1 MKIKK
6 PVSANP
12 ITISNSG
19 KIDVP
24 NHPIIPF
31 IEGDGIGSDI
41 TPAMQAVINA
51 AIAKAYQNTKK
62 IAWMEIYA
70 GEKST
75 KIYGKNDYLTEETL
89 NALKEY
95 VYSIKGPLATPVGGG
110 IRSLNVALRQTL
122 DLYVCLRPIQY
133 YEGVP
138 SPLKEPENTNMV
150 IFRENTEDIY
160 AGIEWEAKSVGSQAV
175 LNLLKKEGLFNK
187 VRFPDTTA
195 IGIKPVSIEGSQR
208 LIKKAIQ
215 YAIEHKKKSVT
226 MVHKGNIMKYTE
238 GGFKEWG
245 YQLATDDFGAT
256 QNSKGFMQTKEG
268 VIIKD
273 CIADAFLQEIL
284 LRPSEHD
291 VVATLNLNGDYIS
304 DALAAQVGGIGIS
317 PGANLSDSTVIFE
330 ATHGTAPNI
339 AGKNMANPSS
349 LILSGLMML
358 EQMGWNDAAN
368 ILHNTFKQTLKN
380 HEVTIDFASLIE
392 GCNSLSTNDFA
403 KALIK
408 NMG

>member
-51 AIAKAYQNTKK
+51 AISKAYQNTKK

-75 KIYGKNDYLTEETL
+75 KIYGKNNYLTEETL

-138 SPLKEPENTNMV
+138 SPLKEPEKTNMV

-160 AGIEWEAKSVGSQAV
+160 AGIEWEAKYVGTQAV

-208 LIKKAIQ
+208 LIKKAIE
-215 YAIEHKKKSVT
+215 YAVKHKRKSVT
-226 MVHKGNIMKYTE
+226 IVHKGNIMKYTE

-245 YQLATDDFGAT
+245 YQLAKDDFGAT
-256 QNSKGFMQTKEG
+256 LNSKGFMQTKEG

-317 PGANLSDSTVIFE
+317 PGANLSDTTVIFE

-368 ILHNTFKQTLKN
+368 ILHNAFKQTLKN

-392 GCNSLSTNDFA
+392 GCNPLSTNDFA